1 MDFLPYTDLPL
12 THPARAYKSADQTD
26 VAATIAEF
34 REQHEPIL
42 VCAVDYQQEQI
53 DGQTEQ
59 MPCHHEGAD
68 YWMNQDEWV

>member
-26 VAATIAEF
+26 VAATIAEY

-42 VCAVDYQQEQI
+42 VCPI
-53 DGQTEQ
+53 DGE
-59 MPCHHEGAD
+59 E
-68 YWMNQDEWV
+68 E